1 MPTRLA
7 LRVLA
12 LVLALTLLPVVGAH
26 ATHSPTVAQVV
37 AVATGPPNFYMTC
50 TPGAAQVDCFE
61 SVIDEFP
68 QGSATIKPAAGAL
81 TEVVTSVGA
90 WSNGH
95 RHELLPADRAW
106 MSAIHAVGCVDLNG
120 VSKFLDGLS
129 AAFEDLEVSGS
140 YGPLVTGECSLFGTF
155 SLAGSSRSCPVYGC
169 YTVTGT
175 LLPGA
180 FPTPT
185 PAPTPAPT
193 PPPVVTPPPT
203 PTPAP
208 TPTATPSPTPTP
220 TPSSTPTA
228 SPTPTPRP
236 SATPEQTVAGITFAP
251 EPSPPLP
258 DIAGDPA
265 GWAASVHDPADVS
278 TDPAAMGVSALLA
291 LLLLL
296 FMGFVGELFNNTVK
310 ANYDEISGWWHEGWI
325 GRLAAAWGSL
335 WKTGP

>member
-1 MPTRLA
+1 MRARLA

-12 LVLALTLLPVVGAH
+12 LLLVLVVLPVAFVR
-26 ATHSPTVAQVV
+26 ATHSPTAAQVV

-106 MSAIHAVGCVDLNG
+106 MSAIQAVGCVDLNG

-129 AAFEDLEVSGS
+129 AAFEDLDVSGS
-140 YGPLVTGECSLFGTF
+140 YGPLVTGECSLFGIF
-155 SLAGSSRSCPVYGC
+155 SLAGPSRSCPVYGC

-175 LLPGA
+175 MLPGA
-180 FPTPT
+180 SPT
-185 PAPTPAPT
+185 PTPAPT

-203 PTPAP
+203 PS
-208 TPTATPSPTPTP
+208 PTATPSPTPTP
-220 TPSSTPTA
+220 GPTPTA
-228 SPTPTPRP
+228 SPTRTPRP

-251 EPSPPLP
+251 EPSLPPP
-258 DIAGDPA
+258 DIAGDST

-291 LLLLL
+291 LVLLL

-310 ANYDEISGWWHEGWI
+310 AHYDEIRGWWQKGLL
-325 GRLAAAWGSL
+325 GRLAAAWDAI
-335 WKTGP
+335 WKAGP